1 MKKLATILLLSL
13 GCGVLATTAYADDG
27 SNITANVGYV
37 QMSTLPAGSS
47 QINPMRL
54 KALQDTATQ
63 LGATGALAWQSLQI
77 DHSLKGQQQYLNHVF
92 DFNQLLLQHNV
103 LPPVLV
109 EADNTLNLADND
121 SIRLA
126 SKTYKIQS
134 PAEFVTA
141 PPTWQQYLWMDY
153 AKPEMPDHTLLPTTQ
168 AEANV
173 WDASL
178 KQGWQQGITQANQI
192 FSVNLNRLKRDY
204 TGMVLYRKLL
214 AQDMVS
220 APYVAKSDLGVT
232 GDANQIRIN
241 DQVLRIT
248 AHSQLQTD
256 SQKWSPV
263 LTK

>member
-1 MKKLATILLLSL
+1 MKKIATILLLSL
-13 GCGVLATTAYADDG
+13 GCSFLGTAAYADD
-27 SNITANVGYV
+27 SALTADMGYV
-37 QMSTLPAGSS
+37 QMSTLPEGSN
-47 QINPMRL
+47 QINPIRL
-54 KALQDTATQ
+54 KAIQDTATQ
-63 LGATGALAWQSLQI
+63 LGATGALAWQSLEI
-77 DHSLKGQQQYLNHVF
+77 DQSLKSQQQYLNHVF

-121 SIRLA
+121 SIRLS

-134 PAEFVTA
+134 PAQFVTA
-141 PPTWQQYLWMDY
+141 PPTWQAYLWMEYD
-153 AKPEMPDHTLLPTTQ
+153 KPDMPDHTLLPTTQ

-173 WDASL
+173 WNAAL
-178 KQGWQQGITQANQI
+178 KQGWQEGLTQANQI
-192 FSVNLNRLKRDY
+192 FSVNLSRLKRDY

-214 AQDMVS
+214 AQNMVS
-220 APYVAKSDLGVT
+220 APYVAQSDLGVT